1 MGETGEKNDLPTIA
15 DDLVVTKYKMSADIV
30 NSKPFLISLPI
41 CKCRHYEFMMKLEQ
55 LRYFYFSGLYAFELV

>member
-30 NSKPFLISLPI
+30 NSKLFLISLPI
-41 CKCRHYEFMMKLEQ
+41 CRHYEFMKKLHAVAVFL
-55 LRYFYFSGLYAFELV
+55 LRILSI